1 MTEIEII
8 FKQRVDNLQEIVSK
22 EKHYNL
28 LLTQNLLLMNNI
40 TMTIED
46 FKALVNAQEDCEL
59 WLYSTLGKKF
69 NHIINQGLQAE
80 WLVLN
85 GEYVKVAY

>member
-1 MTEIEII
+1 
-8 FKQRVDNLQEIVSK
+8 
-22 EKHYNL
+22 
-28 LLTQNLLLMNNI
+28 
-40 TMTIED
+40 MTIED

-59 WLYSTLGKKF
+59 WIYSTLGKKF

>member
-1 MTEIEII
+1 
-8 FKQRVDNLQEIVSK
+8 
-22 EKHYNL
+22 
-28 LLTQNLLLMNNI
+28 MNNI
-40 TMTIED
+40 TMTNQD

-59 WLYSTLGKKF
+59 WIYSTLGKKF

>member
-1 MTEIEII
+1 ME
-8 FKQRVDNLQEIVSK
+8 
-22 EKHYNL
+22 
-28 LLTQNLLLMNNI
+28 NI
-40 TMTIED
+40 TMTIEN
-46 FKALVNAQEDCEL
+46 FKALVNDQEDCEL